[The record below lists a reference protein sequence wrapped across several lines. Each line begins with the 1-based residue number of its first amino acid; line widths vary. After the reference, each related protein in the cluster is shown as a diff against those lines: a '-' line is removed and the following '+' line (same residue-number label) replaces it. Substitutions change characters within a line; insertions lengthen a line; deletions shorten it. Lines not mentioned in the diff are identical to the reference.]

1 MVKDEDAPP
10 PPKMPKKKRTLTK
23 EQLQKMADGKKR
35 KAEERKKQ
43 AEAKERDEKL
53 MLLRKE
59 ELIKKKIEEA
69 EEYQKQRLK
78 INKQNM
84 ELRLKAKQRME
95 NSTTADVEA
104 EIDEKLSDILDTAV
118 DGEISDEMLSELLGD
133 VPEMEDHVEEEI
145 TEISPVAAEQ
155 DKPNVEMKIEPAKE
169 DVGIEELFEKKRD
182 EIADMM
188 PSKHSK
194 QIFLKSCSH
203 YDFKKDVKYNINM
216 MIQAAQEQIKSNKQA
231 IGRRKQEMLEKRRKD
246 AEVAKQKQQLLK
258 DEKVRRRMVNL
269 MKLY

>member
-1 MVKDEDAPP
+1 MVKDEDVPP
-10 PPKMPKKKRTLTK
+10 PPKMPRKKRTLTK

-35 KAEERKKQ
+35 KAEERRKQ
-43 AEAKERDEKL
+43 ADAKEREEKL

-59 ELIKKKIEEA
+59 ELIKKKIEQA

-118 DGEISDEMLSELLGD
+118 DGEISDEMLSDLLGD
-133 VPEMEDHVEEEI
+133 VPEIEDHVEEEI
-145 TEISPVAAEQ
+145 LPTAAEQ
-155 DKPNVEMKIEPAKE
+155 EQPNVEMKIEPTKE

-216 MIQAAQEQIKSNKQA
+216 MIEAAQEQIKSNKQA
-231 IGRRKQEMLEKRRKD
+231 IGKRKQEMIEKRRKD

>member
-35 KAEERKKQ
+35 KAEERRKQ
-43 AEAKERDEKL
+43 AEAKEREEKL

-59 ELIKKKIEEA
+59 ELIKRKIEQA

-133 VPEMEDHVEEEI
+133 VPEIEDHVEEEV
-145 TEISPVAAEQ
+145 TEVVSAEEL
-155 DKPNVEMKIEPAKE
+155 PNVEMKIEPAKE

-231 IGRRKQEMLEKRRKD
+231 IGKRKQEMIEKRRKD